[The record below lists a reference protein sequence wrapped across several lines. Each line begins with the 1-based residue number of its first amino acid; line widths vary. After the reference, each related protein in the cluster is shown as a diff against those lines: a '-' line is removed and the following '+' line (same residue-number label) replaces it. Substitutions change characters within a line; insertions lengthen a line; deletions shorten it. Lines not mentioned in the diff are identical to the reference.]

1 MRHCSWLTPATL
13 LLLQL
18 REKRREVM
26 VGLSH
31 NLLSCAPFS
40 FILSSFIIVTV
51 YFILFFFSMSG
62 ANASWKRPF
71 QFFFSPLF
79 EIVVFLI
86 LTAYLTSF
94 LNTPIFALFPLLFFF
109 SLCNAPLLLF
119 VSFFFFFLFVYVCVF
134 SVIPARLTCPR
145 RVALRTS

>member
-94 LNTPIFALFPLLFFF
+94 LNTTIYALISLLFFF
-109 SLCNAPLLLF
+109 CLCKATLLSC
-119 VSFFFFFLFVYVCVF
+119 VSCFFFFSFVYVCVF

>member
-1 MRHCSWLTPATL
+1 M
-13 LLLQL
+13 
-18 REKRREVM
+18 
-26 VGLSH
+26 GLSH

-94 LNTPIFALFPLLFFF
+94 LNTTIYALISLLFFF
-109 SLCNAPLLLF
+109 TYVKLLCFRVFP
-119 VSFFFFFLFVYVCVF
+119 VFFFFFVCVCVCVL
-134 SVIPARLTCPR
+134 SN
-145 RVALRTS
+145 SS

>member
-94 LNTPIFALFPLLFFF
+94 LNTTIYALISLLFFF
-109 SLCNAPLLLF
+109 CLCKATLLSC
-119 VSFFFFFLFVYVCVF
+119 VSCFFFFFVCVCVCVL
-134 SVIPARLTCPR
+134 SN
-145 RVALRTS
+145 SS